1 MSETKLYAIVQF
13 LADES
18 FSEIPTNWIQRNNDG
33 FICWWP
39 NTKNISSLIKNRD
52 EPDKKLWSRF
62 DITVIKYCS
71 SLASARKSAA
81 DAQYGTTDEEKCGRG
96 QRKLK
101 KNEYYFSENDENDYT
116 DDSNDEERNACDDDE
131 ENYDNEKNKSVKH
144 LKQNINRSV
153 FNSIPE
159 YNSQQK
165 DNCCQSINTSST
177 DKNSN
182 CFVSKNTDN
191 EISVSRTNNNKC
203 SSNEKTK
210 KITYSD
216 KSASPSGIMDIE
228 SIPILELPEIQDIY
242 KILERIETGLDKVIR
257 ANVATNFELKS
268 ISRRLS
274 TLESGQRNDAELT
287 ENDMVMIM
295 PLLPLQTVES
305 IKEFE
310 NLIISN
316 EIAASQFK
324 KLILKVGGTTP
335 RNSVHRTLERIIS
348 NKCAINCS
356 WKGVRL
362 NYKIS
367 NLTFIKNIRDII
379 CSVHSGLTESE
390 FDITAAEWFRF
401 AKQRAI
407 REEKK
412 SIIHS
417 AIYI

>member
-1 MSETKLYAIVQF
+1 
-13 LADES
+13 
-18 FSEIPTNWIQRNNDG
+18 
-33 FICWWP
+33 
-39 NTKNISSLIKNRD
+39 
-52 EPDKKLWSRF
+52 
-62 DITVIKYCS
+62 
-71 SLASARKSAA
+71 
-81 DAQYGTTDEEKCGRG
+81 
-96 QRKLK
+96 
-101 KNEYYFSENDENDYT
+101 
-116 DDSNDEERNACDDDE
+116 
-131 ENYDNEKNKSVKH
+131 
-144 LKQNINRSV
+144 
-153 FNSIPE
+153 
-159 YNSQQK
+159 
-165 DNCCQSINTSST
+165 
-177 DKNSN
+177 
-182 CFVSKNTDN
+182 
-191 EISVSRTNNNKC
+191 
-203 SSNEKTK
+203 
-210 KITYSD
+210 
-216 KSASPSGIMDIE
+216 MDIE

-287 ENDMVMIM
+287 ENDM
-295 PLLPLQTVES
+295 
-305 IKEFE
+305 
-310 NLIISN
+310 
-316 EIAASQFK
+316 K

-407 REEKK
+407 RKKKK

>member
-144 LKQNINRSV
+144 LKQNINRPV

-287 ENDMVMIM
+287 ENDM
-295 PLLPLQTVES
+295 
-305 IKEFE
+305 
-310 NLIISN
+310 
-316 EIAASQFK
+316 K

-401 AKQRAI
+401 AKHRAI

>member
-144 LKQNINRSV
+144 LKQNINRPV

-287 ENDMVMIM
+287 ENDM
-295 PLLPLQTVES
+295 
-305 IKEFE
+305 
-310 NLIISN
+310 
-316 EIAASQFK
+316 K

-401 AKQRAI
+401 AKHRAI

-412 SIIHS
+412 
-417 AIYI
+417 IYNT